1 MVVRNLKKIVGIFVS
16 AVLSVG
22 ALAGCG
28 TAADTA
34 GAAGVTG
41 ASTQQPLTKTTKL
54 PSNGVITADQMKTL
68 VGKTGTYS
76 FTGKSG
82 KYAYEWRYQAEQIKN
97 PTEQKLKVTLSEKN
111 LDAVKK
117 AAANAPYA
125 LSATIADFELAG
137 SPQLVITVPSKWSAN
152 RVVAVAQQNNELRQI
167 SSAAP
172 KLSIQKKTTV
182 VTSTVTV
189 THQTVYF
196 VGGAG
201 SKSDTKASDGKS
213 SADDSQSAGEGSDGA
228 AASVD
233 TDGSATSTGGSG
245 SGSSASSGSSSAGT
259 GSGTSSDTSGTSGA
273 SGNGSALSGSNTTSG
288 KSSGK
293 TADGS
298 SKADGTIRVTVSIDA
313 KTLVGHLA
321 EVSANKRAYV
331 PGNGWILAPTTV
343 TAKQGES
350 VYDLLVSVTK
360 AHKIQMESSYTPMYG
375 SAYIE
380 GIGQLYEFDAG
391 SASGWMYSVDGW
403 FPNYGASQY
412 TSLHNGS
419 VVKWRYTRELGADI
433 GGSN

>member
-1 MVVRNLKKIVGIFVS
+1 MRNLKKIVGIFVS

-28 TAADTA
+28 TAADAT

-41 ASTQQPLTKTTKL
+41 ASAQQSLAKTTKL

-125 LSATIADFELAG
+125 LSATIANFELAG

-152 RVVAVAQQNNELRQI
+152 RVVAVAKQNNELRQI

-172 KLSIQKKTTV
+172 KLSVQKKTTV

-201 SKSDTKASDGKS
+201 SKSDTKASGGKN
-213 SADDSQSAGEGSDGA
+213 SADGSHDAGEGSDGA
-228 AASVD
+228 AASAGA
-233 TDGSATSTGGSG
+233 DGSGTLADGSGAGSSTG
-245 SGSSASSGSSSAGT
+245 SGSSSTGT
-259 GSGTSSDTSGTSGA
+259 GSGTSSSTSGA
-273 SGNGSALSGSNTTSG
+273 SGASGNSSALSGSNATSG
-288 KSSGK
+288 SSSGK
-293 TADGS
+293 TAGGS
-298 SKADGTIRVTVSIDA
+298 SKSDGTIRVTVSIDA

-331 PGNGWILAPTTV
+331 PANGWILAPTTV

-433 GGSN
+433 GGGM